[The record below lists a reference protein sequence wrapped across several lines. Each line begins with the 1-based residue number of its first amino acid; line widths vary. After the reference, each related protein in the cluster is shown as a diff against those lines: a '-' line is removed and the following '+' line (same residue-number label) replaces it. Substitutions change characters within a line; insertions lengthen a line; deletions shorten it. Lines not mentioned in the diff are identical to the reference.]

1 MRVGVQNDPMDEHA
15 SAAEAGT
22 LRRSISLGQLIFFG
36 LVFIGPA
43 AAVGI
48 FGTLDAKSSGAVAT
62 VYIIATVVM
71 GFTALS
77 YMRMSREIP
86 RAGAVFAY
94 AGAGIGPR
102 AGYVSGWMILLDYLL
117 IPSVAYMFTGI
128 ALNSLFP
135 AVPIWAFVAVAVVAT
150 TALNLAGVQLASKV
164 ITGVVLLEV
173 AVLLVVLVCGAWV
186 LATHGA
192 TRPWLSPLT
201 GVGGFST
208 TAVLAAVSVAVL
220 SFLGFD
226 ALATFSEEARGG
238 PRMVGRATMLCL
250 VIAGILFVAQ
260 SYVGALLSPTTPA
273 ELAADPGLEGAA
285 YYNAVATGIGPW
297 LHWLLALSKAAG
309 AAFAAMVGQ
318 GAGSRIIMDMARER
332 RLPGSLAKVSARTGV
347 PVRSILLTASGNIV
361 VTLWAATRGDGL
373 DILSSAVNVG
383 ALTAFIFLHAS
394 VIGYFLVKKLGPAS
408 GSWFLHGAVPA
419 IGAALLVVVLASAT
433 PLALGAGLAWFVL
446 GLVVAAIMYRRRT
459 GVETSV

>member
-1 MRVGVQNDPMDEHA
+1 MDAQA
-15 SAAEAGT
+15 SAPPAGS
-22 LRRSISLGQLIFFG
+22 LQRSVSLGQLIFFG

-48 FGTLDAKSSGAVAT
+48 FGTLDAKSSGAVGT
-62 VYIIATVVM
+62 VYVIATLVM
-71 GFTALS
+71 AFTAVS

-94 AGAGIGPR
+94 AGKGIGPR
-102 AGYVSGWMILLDYLL
+102 AGYISGWMILLDYLL

-135 AVPIWAFVAVAVVAT
+135 AVPIWVFVAVAVVGT

-173 AVLLVVLVCGAWV
+173 AVLLVVLACGIYF
-186 LATHGA
+186 LAVHGPD
-192 TRPWLSPLT
+192 RPWLSPFT
-201 GVGGFST
+201 GIGRFSLV
-208 TAVLAAVSVAVL
+208 AVMGAVSVAVL

-226 ALATFSEEARGG
+226 ALATFAEEAKGSV
-238 PRMVGRATMLCL
+238 RMIGRATILCL
-250 VIAGILFVAQ
+250 IIAGLLFVAQ
-260 SYVGALLSPTTPA
+260 SYVGALLSPTAPA
-273 ELAADPGLEGAA
+273 ELAANPELQGAA
-285 YYNAVATGIGPW
+285 YYTAVGDSIGPW

-332 RLPGSLAKVSARTGV
+332 RLPAGLAKVSARTGV

-361 VTLWAATRGDGL
+361 VALWAATRGDGL

-383 ALTAFIFLHAS
+383 ALTAFILLHVS
-394 VIGYFLVKKLGPAS
+394 VIGYFLVKKLAPERGN
-408 GSWFLHGAVPA
+408 WFLHGAVPA
-419 IGAALLVVVLASAT
+419 VGAALLVLVLASAT
-433 PLALGAGLAWFVL
+433 PLALWLGLAWFVL
-446 GLVVAAIMYRRRT
+446 GLAVAWLMRRR
-459 GVETSV
+459 